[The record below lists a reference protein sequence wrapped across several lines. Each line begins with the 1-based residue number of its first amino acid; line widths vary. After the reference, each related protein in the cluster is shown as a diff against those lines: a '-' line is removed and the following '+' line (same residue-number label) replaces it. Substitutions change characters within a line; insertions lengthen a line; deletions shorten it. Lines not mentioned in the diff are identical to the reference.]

1 MSSIS
6 EYKYDLKRYKTIK
19 SYLNTIANELS
30 YAIDN
35 ANDVGNSIKS
45 RYLVNDDYTPIV
57 SRSRQLSSNLTSERN
72 YIRNRVIPAINL
84 AIRDLE
90 KKIAAG

>member
-1 MSSIS
+1 MSSITQ
-6 EYKYDLKRYKTIK
+6 YKYDLRRYKTIRTN
-19 SYLNTIANELS
+19 LNSIVNELS

-35 ANDVGNSIKS
+35 ADDVGNSIKS
-45 RYLVNDDYTPIV
+45 RYLVNDDYTPAV
-57 SRSRQLSSNLTSERN
+57 SRSRQLKSNLTNERN
-72 YIRNRVIPAINL
+72 YIRNSVIPAINL